1 MTNIIQSDIFRIKKG
16 AAVRN
21 VFLAGMI
28 IIVITGINMLGSSSG
43 FGGVG
48 VQSTASAARS
58 LPGNGAEFVQQM
70 RDDGLFPFFILA
82 FAVAVLGAE
91 YSTGTI
97 RNSLSYF
104 VDRKKVY
111 FAKCITGLLCCLTYT
126 LLCLVVSFVAGTILF
141 GFGGFNLTEVMRILV
156 QIILSVPL
164 YVGMI
169 AIANGLIVFT
179 KKTSIPIATY
189 LIGLIA
195 FPSFTYQIYQLFPKA
210 EWLTLCDPL
219 SAFSMLSRF
228 WEFPLMYVG
237 MVLLFWISLDALLLF
252 IGSRLYSNA
261 DVT

>member
-1 MTNIIQSDIFRIKKG
+1 MMVNIIKSDIFRIKKG

-28 IIVITGINMLGSSSG
+28 IIVITGVNMLGSSSG
-43 FGGVG
+43 LGGVG

-104 VDRKKVY
+104 VDRKSVF
-111 FAKCITGLLCCLTYT
+111 FAKCITGFLCCLTYT
-126 LLCLVVSFVAGTILF
+126 LLCLIVSFVAGTILF
-141 GFGGFNLTEVMRILV
+141 GFGGFNLTLIARILA
-156 QIILSVPL
+156 QIILSTPL
-164 YVGMI
+164 YMGMI
-169 AIANGLIVFT
+169 AIGNGLLVFT
-179 KKTSIPIATY
+179 KKTSITITTY
-189 LIGLIA
+189 LIGLIV
-195 FPSFTYQIYQLFPKA
+195 FPSIIYQIYQLIPA

-228 WEFPLMYVG
+228 WEFPLMNVG
-237 MVLLFWISLDALLLF
+237 MVLLFWVILDVFLLF
-252 IGSRLYSNA
+252 IGARLYA
-261 DVT
+261 DADIA

>member
-1 MTNIIQSDIFRIKKG
+1 MVNIIKSDIFRIKKG
-16 AAVRN
+16 SAVRN
-21 VFLAGMI
+21 VFLAGII
-28 IIVITGINMLGSSSG
+28 IIVITGVNMLGSSSG

-104 VDRKKVY
+104 VDRRNVF
-111 FAKCITGLLCCLTYT
+111 FAKCVTGFLCCLTYT
-126 LLCLVVSFVAGTILF
+126 TLCLVVSFAAGTILF
-141 GFGGFNLTEVMRILV
+141 GFGGFTLTLIARILV
-156 QIILSVPL
+156 QILLSTPL
-164 YVGMI
+164 YIGMI
-169 AIANGLIVFT
+169 AIGNGLLVFT
-179 KKTSIPIATY
+179 KKTSITITTY

-195 FPSFTYQIYQLFPKA
+195 FPSVTYQIYQLFPKA

-228 WEFPLMYVG
+228 WEFPIMTVG
-237 MVLLFWISLDALLLF
+237 MVLLFWVILDALLLF
-252 IGSRLYSNA
+252 AGAQLYA
-261 DVT
+261 DADIA

>member
-28 IIVITGINMLGSSSG
+28 IIVITGVNMLGSSSG

-104 VDRKKVY
+104 VDRKKIY

-141 GFGGFNLTEVMRILV
+141 GFWRFQPHSSHENFGSDNLIRSVVYRDDRYRQWTDCFYQENKYHHCNLFNRFDCL
-156 QIILSVPL
+156 
-164 YVGMI
+164 
-169 AIANGLIVFT
+169 
-179 KKTSIPIATY
+179 SIPH
-189 LIGLIA
+189 L
-195 FPSFTYQIYQLFPKA
+195 SN
-210 EWLTLCDPL
+210 L
-219 SAFSMLSRF
+219 SA
-228 WEFPLMYVG
+228 
-237 MVLLFWISLDALLLF
+237 ISE
-252 IGSRLYSNA
+252 S
-261 DVT
+261 